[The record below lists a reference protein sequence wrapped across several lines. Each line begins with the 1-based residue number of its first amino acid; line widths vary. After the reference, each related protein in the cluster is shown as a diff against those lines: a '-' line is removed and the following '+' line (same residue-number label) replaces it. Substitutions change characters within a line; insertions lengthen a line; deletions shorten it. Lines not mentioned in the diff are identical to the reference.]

1 MFAKS
6 LVLLALSA
14 AALGNVY
21 PTSPTVSSIFT
32 GGQPAVISWID
43 DGQSPTLPAFGIA
56 KVSIYVGNAQQQTQ
70 LQLITDNVDV
80 STTQSIQFTPDPSIG
95 PNSNEYFIRFESINL
110 KDPASP
116 NYPALSFSSKFTMN
130 GMTGTFS
137 QAVLAQIQGQST
149 APLAGATVSPTNSA
163 TNSATSS
170 STSASQSSSGTAS
183 ASKASSTSTNA
194 AASTKAGWFGIVIGA
209 VVGASMF

>member
-14 AALGNVY
+14 AALANVY
-21 PTSPTVSSIFT
+21 VTSPTASSTFT
-32 GGQPAVISWID
+32 GGLQALISWED
-43 DGQSPTLPAFGIA
+43 DGQSPSLQAFGIA
-56 KVSIYVGNAQQQTQ
+56 KVSIYAGNAQQQTQ

-95 PNSNEYFIRFESINL
+95 PNSNEYFIRFESVNL
-110 KDPASP
+110 KDAASP

-163 TNSATSS
+163 TSS

-183 ASKASSTSTNA
+183 ASKASSTTSTNA

-209 VVGASMF
+209 IVGASMF